1 MLLKNSYKNEFN
13 QIEGTTLF
21 PYFNKEITVIY
32 EEGISPEYVKKC
44 LKYLE
49 AVDETLMLQICKY
62 AEFFLKDKLKNTSI
76 GEVYSFPYHNL
87 LDLLQYFSFETM
99 YIEEP
104 PESVADSYEI
114 NVLNLSGGCD
124 WWEDE
129 GLQCLIKNG
138 EVTYLGYYGALS
150 VWNDYSEDCYG
161 NYAIYERWDELRKKA
176 AEVHKLTDMDL
187 WKVERMAGW
196 RAQNLPVIK
205 LERFVDGM
213 VSARENVDIKEAT
226 EIFENSYLF
235 ELMNEYPKLLEESS
249 EFWYECY
256 CIEKEKDIGELVRY
270 ISENCEWNLF

>member
-1 MLLKNSYKNEFN
+1 MLLKNSHKNEFN
-13 QIEGTTLF
+13 QIEGTTFF

-49 AVDETLMLQICKY
+49 TVDETLIIQICKY

-76 GEVYSFPYHNL
+76 GEVYSFPYNNL

-99 YIEEP
+99 FIEDP
-104 PESVADSYEI
+104 PESISDSYEI

-138 EVTYLGYYGALS
+138 EVTYLGYYDDRS
-150 VWNDYSEDCYG
+150 VWHDHSEDHFG
-161 NYAIYERWDELRKKA
+161 NYAVYERWDELSKKA
-176 AEVHKLTDMDL
+176 AESHKLTEMDIWRGNRL
-187 WKVERMAGW
+187 AHW
-196 RAQNLPVIK
+196 RAKNLPIIK
-205 LERFVDGM
+205 LERFVDNI
-213 VSARENVDIKEAT
+213 VSVRENVDIKGAT

-235 ELMNEYPKLLEESS
+235 ELMTEYPKLLEESS
-249 EFWYECY
+249 DLWYECY
-256 CIEKEKDIGELVRY
+256 CIEKENGVGELVRY